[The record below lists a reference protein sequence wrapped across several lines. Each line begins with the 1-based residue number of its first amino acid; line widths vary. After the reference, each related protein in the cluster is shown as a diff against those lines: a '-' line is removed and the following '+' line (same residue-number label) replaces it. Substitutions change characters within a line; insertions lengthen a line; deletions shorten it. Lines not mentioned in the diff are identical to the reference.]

1 MSTNPFLSLSPERYK
16 VVLDRLHISRLREL
30 QLKHDSSLFKEHS
43 LRQSQQSG
51 TQQHLTSIQK
61 RRLAKK
67 IGDTKRKRMTLLNQM
82 ERHVNH
88 LGLQTPQGWK
98 KDAIDGRSFWE
109 SPVEMSNQDCPSS
122 LEIKSI
128 VELFLKR
135 QRAWEHLTMVLPRE
149 IFDAVNF
156 FKSIKTSAI
165 VSSEAVLASPIA
177 PELAAYRSGIHISC
191 MDIASSASQS
201 LDACCSLYNYLDTLV
216 SPESQIIADIV
227 VDDTS
232 AVSRG
237 YNKLYSA
244 VF

>member
-1 MSTNPFLSLSPERYK
+1 
-16 VVLDRLHISRLREL
+16 
-30 QLKHDSSLFKEHS
+30 
-43 LRQSQQSG
+43 
-51 TQQHLTSIQK
+51 
-61 RRLAKK
+61 
-67 IGDTKRKRMTLLNQM
+67 
-82 ERHVNH
+82 
-88 LGLQTPQGWK
+88 
-98 KDAIDGRSFWE
+98 
-109 SPVEMSNQDCPSS
+109 
-122 LEIKSI
+122 
-128 VELFLKR
+128 
-135 QRAWEHLTMVLPRE
+135 MVLPRE
-149 IFDAVNF
+149 IYDAVNF

-237 YNKLYSA
+237 YIKLYSA
-244 VF
+244 VPYIPPRFNPAQLFQVSDNSESSDQGLFVPSSEATQQRHPIIH